1 MPLIRFYLSD
11 SGGVRFDLDPAH
23 GGRYRALGAW
33 AMSEIGKHHGV
44 VLDALATVD
53 DAAHGRPTQPWTSG
67 SYDVTID
74 AAGIRFRNF
83 YAESEQGEYSL
94 DELRQVLEDY
104 WRFLA
109 AIPETPGAHR
119 EYSPELP
126 LPEAEVRL
134 WEKVWNRTHPYRGR
148 LF

>member
-1 MPLIRFYLSD
+1 MSD
-11 SGGVRFDLDPAH
+11 
-23 GGRYRALGAW
+23 
-33 AMSEIGKHHGV
+33 IGKHLGV
-44 VLDALATVD
+44 VLDGLAMAD
-53 DAAHGRPTQPWTSG
+53 DAANGRLVEPWTSE

-74 AAGIRFRNF
+74 ASGIRFRNH
-83 YAESEQGEYSL
+83 YAETEQGEYSL
-94 DELRQVLEDY
+94 DELRQVLQDY

-109 AIPETPGAHR
+109 AIPEAPGAYR

>member
-1 MPLIRFYLSD
+1 MPLITFHLSA
-11 SGGVRFDLDPAH
+11 SGGVRFDVDPTH
-23 GGRYRALGAW
+23 YERYRPLGAW
-33 AMSEIGKHHGV
+33 VSSEVGKHFGV

-53 DAAHGRPTQPWTSG
+53 DAAKGGPVEPWTSE

-74 AAGIRFRNF
+74 AAGIRFRNH
-83 YAESEQGEYSL
+83 YADSEQGEYSL
-94 DELRQVLEDY
+94 DELRPVLEDY

-109 AIPETPGAHR
+109 AIPETPGAYR

-134 WEKVWNRTHPYRGR
+134 WEQVWGRTHPYRGR